1 MVENESISTKPGN
14 YTLKDLQS
22 RPVIM
27 SGHFYNNVINGH
39 DEQGRPAA
47 VFLARFGIA
56 DGAKCDNEVYVDVL
70 VNDSWQSVTKYE
82 AK

>member
-1 MVENESISTKPGN
+1 MVENESISTKPGH

-27 SGHFYNNVINGH
+27 SGQFYNNVINGH
-39 DEQGRPAA
+39 DEHGRPAA
-47 VFLARFGIA
+47 VFLARCGVA
-56 DGAKCDNEVYVDVL
+56 DGAKCDNEVSVDVL
-70 VNDSWQSVTKYE
+70 VNDSWQTVTKYE